1 MKKWI
6 ALALTLSM
14 LFPLCACAS
23 QEPPTQTAEILTQI
37 EETEEEKKTFVDPWL
52 KPSNKNEGETSEGG
66 GESNVVY
73 DKADQF
79 LPASLAAIPIANSSM
94 STDELRQICI
104 AFMQLS
110 VSFQWIPDRDVELG
124 NSKLKRFKEGDLQGG
139 LPYINTAS
147 GNLYRVLEYYDP
159 ETGVIDF
166 SYFADKPDIFGNAC
180 SGATGWA
187 WARVI
192 NSADIGYTS
201 ALNASHG
208 FIPVGP
214 YKYDFSL
221 DRFWQKE
228 DDGTRT
234 NFLETIEV
242 CKTNGEQVMFES
254 YALTKPAD
262 CFVNQGHVRMSVE
275 PPVVVRNPDGTIDG
289 EQSYMYQAEQNA
301 DNTVDYKRRE
311 TADGTEY
318 YIRGNDKLKFTFN
331 ELYERGYLPHT
342 FKEFLG
348 TDPVEKAEL
357 TVGIGEASVTAKDLL
372 ESTLRCNYPISDVF
386 TVIRDAEGNQ
396 VGGTF
401 IKRMDNHLSKAKKV
415 SAVTIPTANLKA
427 FAAKGGHTIE
437 IRAQVGTGEILTA
450 YSGTLIG

>member
-6 ALALTLSM
+6 ALALTFLM

-23 QEPPTQTAEILTQI
+23 QETPTQTAEILTQEI

-52 KPSNKNEGETSEGG
+52 NPSNKNETETE
-66 GESNVVY
+66 EETEDSNVVY
-73 DKADQF
+73 DKADKF
-79 LPASLAAIPIANSSM
+79 LPDQLAAIPIANSSM

-104 AFMQLS
+104 DFMQLS
-110 VSFQWIPDRDVELG
+110 VSFQWIPDRPVELG
-124 NSKLKRFKEGDLQGG
+124 NSDLKRFKEGDLQGG

-159 ETGVIDF
+159 QTAIIDF
-166 SYFADKPDIFGNAC
+166 SYFGSHPDVFGNAC

-201 ALNASHG
+201 ALNAAHG

-214 YKYDFSL
+214 YRYDFSL

-228 DDGTRT
+228 DDDTRT

-275 PPVVVRNPDGTIDG
+275 APVVVRNPDGTIDG

-301 DNTVDYKRRE
+301 NNTLDYKRRE
-311 TADGTEY
+311 TADGTVY
-318 YIRGNDKLKFTFN
+318 YNRGNDKLKFTFN

-348 TDPVEKAEL
+348 QDPVEKGYA
-357 TVGIGEASVTAKDLL
+357 TVGLTETSVTVNELL
-372 ESTLRCNYPISDVF
+372 ECPLTSNYPISDVF
-386 TVIRDAEGNQ
+386 TVVRDADGNQ
-396 VGGTF
+396 VGTYT
-401 IKRMDNHLSKAKKV
+401 KRMDNHYSKAAKV
-415 SAVTIPTANLKA
+415 SKVTIPGANLKTY
-427 FAAKGGHTIE
+427 AAKGGHTIE
-437 IRAQVGTGEILTA
+437 IRAQIGTGELLTA
-450 YSGTLIG
+450 YSGTLIN